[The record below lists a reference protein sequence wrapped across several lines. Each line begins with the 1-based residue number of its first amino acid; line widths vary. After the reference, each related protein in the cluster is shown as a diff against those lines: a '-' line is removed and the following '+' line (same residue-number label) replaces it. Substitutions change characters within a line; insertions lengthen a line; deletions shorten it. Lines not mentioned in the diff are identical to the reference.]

1 MIDINVINLV
11 TKNLIQSKEE
21 VEYKLNSL
29 THIEDRTPN
38 KLEVIKT
45 TLREYNNLMADIQLW
60 ESIINGI
67 EEQNTKNTQKESV

>member
-1 MIDINVINLV
+1 MKKLYIALM
-11 TKNLIQSKEE
+11 TMSFMAYAQEE

-29 THIEDRTPN
+29 TNTEDRTPN

-67 EEQNTKNTQKESV
+67 EEQNTEKTQKENV